1 MHETLQVL
9 IRRHTDYIY
18 CSVVGCCKKDEI
30 GMYKFTGASPRLE
43 DYASSGQT
51 LLKHLSP
58 ENMVTRSMLTYCTC
72 KIWSVCMQM
81 LANVVSQRNSIV

>member
-9 IRRHTDYIY
+9 IRWHASIIYIY
-18 CSVVGCCKKDEI
+18 YSVVGCCKKYEI

-43 DYASSGQT
+43 DCASSGQT

-58 ENMVTRSMLTYCTC
+58 ENMVTRSTLTLCTC
-72 KIWSVCMQM
+72 KMRSVCMQM
-81 LANVVSQRNSIV
+81 LANVVLQ